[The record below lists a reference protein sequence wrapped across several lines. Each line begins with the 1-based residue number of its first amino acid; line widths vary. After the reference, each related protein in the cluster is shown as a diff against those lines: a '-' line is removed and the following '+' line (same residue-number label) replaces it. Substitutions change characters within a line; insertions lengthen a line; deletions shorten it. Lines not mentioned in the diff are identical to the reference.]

1 MVFSGVV
8 FVKHESLPFRRSRVR
23 CVALLTSVLGAR
35 RKLASLTCAALALR
49 QALGLWLE
57 RCGNGL
63 GMPSGCPRHPWH
75 GQCYWECSFS
85 NISAAHVQGRNTVG
99 IGMWSV
105 FWLIVIFLR
114 KLHRIADNGMTR
126 TKAGFASMAL
136 FVPHSDSKCVC
147 SLTLVWRLPV
157 CLEVPHCG
165 TFDVRVLLFQNLW
178 QRTGIF
184 WERPCCPFWTLSLV
198 QDCCPSCSILSHRIA
213 ETSYLSHADEVAGLR
228 AGWLKD

>member
-1 MVFSGVV
+1 MVFSAW
-8 FVKHESLPFRRSRVR
+8 SLSNTNPPFRRSRVR

-35 RKLASLTCAALALR
+35 RKFASLTCAALALR
-49 QALGLWLE
+49 QALGLPLA
-57 RCGNGL
+57 RKGGNGL

-136 FVPHSDSKCVC
+136 LSRTLIQMCLLLDFGLATACLPGSP
-147 SLTLVWRLPV
+147 SLWHIRRSGSLIS
-157 CLEVPHCG
+157 
-165 TFDVRVLLFQNLW
+165 NLW